1 MRNYQRELDMLRE
14 RIAQWRE
21 DQTVLER
28 LRLQEEDWR
37 REVETRT
44 TRLSKEERDVEKL
57 EKLTISSI
65 LASLRGSKDEDMDRE
80 RAEAYTARLR
90 LQEAERQLAEVR
102 EEILDRQRRIA
113 ENKNCEA
120 EYEALLREKEAELR
134 RRDPALAEKLADLER
149 GELELTARRKE
160 LREAEEA
167 GQQVLF
173 QLNAALGHLEDAEG
187 WGTWD
192 VFGGGLVSDVMKY
205 SRLDDAQQQLTGV
218 TSALRR
224 YRTELEDVARTV
236 EFNMKHDDFT
246 QTMDIWFDNI
256 FTDLAVLDRIRQS
269 RDQLLDLESRV
280 RGIQEGLTWDLE
292 KVETELNALRT
303 ERDELVRKA

>member
-1 MRNYQRELDMLRE
+1 M
-14 RIAQWRE
+14 
-21 DQTVLER
+21 
-28 LRLQEEDWR
+28 
-37 REVETRT
+37 
-44 TRLSKEERDVEKL
+44 
-57 EKLTISSI
+57 
-65 LASLRGSKDEDMDRE
+65 
-80 RAEAYTARLR
+80 
-90 LQEAERQLAEVR
+90 
-102 EEILDRQRRIA
+102 
-113 ENKNCEA
+113 
-120 EYEALLREKEAELR
+120 
-134 RRDPALAEKLADLER
+134 
-149 GELELTARRKE
+149 
-160 LREAEEA
+160 
-167 GQQVLF
+167 LF

>member
-1 MRNYQRELDMLRE
+1 MRDYQRELDALRE
-14 RIAQWRE
+14 RMAQRRE

-28 LRLQEEDWR
+28 LRLQEVDCR

-44 TRLSKEERDVEKL
+44 ARLGKEERDVEKL
-57 EKLTISSI
+57 EKLTISSM
-65 LASLRGSKDEDMDRE
+65 LASLRGSKDEDIDRE
-80 RAEAYTARLR
+80 RAEACAARLR
-90 LQEAERQLAEVR
+90 LREAERQLAQVR

-113 ENKNCEA
+113 ESKNCEA

-134 RRDPALAEKLADLER
+134 KTDPALAEKLADLER
-149 GELELTARRKE
+149 RELEWTARRKE

-167 GQQVLF
+167 GRQVLF
-173 QLNAALGHLEDAEG
+173 QLNGALGHLEDAEG

-192 VFGGGLVSDVMKY
+192 VFGGGLVSDLMKY

-218 TSALRR
+218 ASALRR
-224 YRTELEDVARTV
+224 YRAELSDVARTV
-236 EFNMKHDDFT
+236 EANIKPDDFT

-256 FTDLAVLDRIRQS
+256 FSDWAVLDRIRQS
-269 RDQLLDLESRV
+269 REQMQELKNRV
-280 RGIQEGLTWDLE
+280 RDIQNSLTWELE
-292 KVETELNALRT
+292 TTEEKIKALWT

>member
-1 MRNYQRELDMLRE
+1 MRDYQRELDALRE
-14 RIAQWRE
+14 RMAQRRE

-28 LRLQEEDWR
+28 LRLQEVDCR

-44 TRLSKEERDVEKL
+44 ARLGKEERDVEKL
-57 EKLTISSI
+57 EKLTISSM
-65 LASLRGSKDEDMDRE
+65 LASLRGSKDEDIDRE
-80 RAEAYTARLR
+80 RAEACAARLR
-90 LQEAERQLAEVR
+90 LREAERQLAQVR

-113 ENKNCEA
+113 ESKNCEA

-134 RRDPALAEKLADLER
+134 KTDPALAEKLADLER
-149 GELELTARRKE
+149 RELEWTARRKE

-167 GQQVLF
+167 GRQVLF
-173 QLNAALGHLEDAEG
+173 QLNGALGHLEDAEG

-192 VFGGGLVSDVMKY
+192 LFGGGLVSDLMKY

-218 TSALRR
+218 ASALRR
-224 YRTELEDVARTV
+224 YRAELSDVARTV
-236 EFNMKHDDFT
+236 EANIKPDDFT

-256 FTDLAVLDRIRQS
+256 FSDWAVLDRIRQS
-269 RDQLLDLESRV
+269 REQMQELKNRV
-280 RGIQEGLTWDLE
+280 RDIQNSLTWELE
-292 KVETELNALRT
+292 TTEEKIKALRT